1 MLSVVLTLAA
11 NNLLCNF
18 GYSAVNKS
26 CGPSVL
32 KLKVVT
38 DPAWKIPLVPSLRQT
53 AAIFGNNKWAFD
65 LAKRMFGRPS
75 PLRGRSLGLTR
86 AISSFYFPQRLLAGQ
101 SRFGLFGLHTT
112 PGLVLSKAGLKVRRA

>member
-1 MLSVVLTLAA
+1 MSSVVLTLAA

-38 DPAWKIPLVPSLRQT
+38 DPAWKISQPEQNPVGTIIASNGGYIR
-53 AAIFGNNKWAFD
+53 K
-65 LAKRMFGRPS
+65 
-75 PLRGRSLGLTR
+75 
-86 AISSFYFPQRLLAGQ
+86 
-101 SRFGLFGLHTT
+101 
-112 PGLVLSKAGLKVRRA
+112 